1 MKTYSF
7 IVMTIEMSVHMHEF
21 FYMYTLF
28 MCNVR
33 MAPKLFCLESEAKRT
48 SKKSIGVF
56 LYYVKTSN
64 TSIIDSTAPP
74 TPNTHLVLPFDHSYL
89 FLFEQQNDIKQEKFT
104 YHATYEQIC
113 KKVHRWSD
121 SCEADVDFT
130 AWVRAFN
137 RREYF
142 NVFLRSHG

>member
-1 MKTYSF
+1 
-7 IVMTIEMSVHMHEF
+7 MTIEMSVHMHEF

-33 MAPKLFCLESEAKRT
+33 MAPKLFCLESDAKRT

-74 TPNTHLVLPFDHSYL
+74 TAIRP
-89 FLFEQQNDIKQEKFT
+89 I
-104 YHATYEQIC
+104 I
-113 KKVHRWSD
+113 
-121 SCEADVDFT
+121 
-130 AWVRAFN
+130 
-137 RREYF
+137 
-142 NVFLRSHG
+142 